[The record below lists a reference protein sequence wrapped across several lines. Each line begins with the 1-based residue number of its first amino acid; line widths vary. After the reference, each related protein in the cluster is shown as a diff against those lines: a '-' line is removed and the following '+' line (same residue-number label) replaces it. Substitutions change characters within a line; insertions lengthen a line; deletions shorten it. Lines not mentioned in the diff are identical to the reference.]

1 LAGAFGSP
9 QLAKV
14 QELQKQ
20 LWDSGDGRPPREL
33 REQYEAELDKLPEAQ
48 REQVRQE
55 DRRRMMKPFQD
66 RIDRYFALPAGP
78 QRKAELDKQ
87 IKEFEDL
94 WKRREERRQERDR
107 DGKKN
112 ASRERGGPNGG
123 QGGKGQARGGDGR
136 DRSVRMRDR
145 LASTS
150 PEQRAKMA
158 EYRRAIE
165 ERRKEL
171 GLPTRPRWGGFR

>member
-1 LAGAFGSP
+1 M
-9 QLAKV
+9 Q
-14 QELQKQ
+14 
-20 LWDSGDGRPPREL
+20 
-33 REQYEAELDKLPEAQ
+33 
-48 REQVRQE
+48 
-55 DRRRMMKPFQD
+55 PFQE
-66 RIDRYFALPAGP
+66 RIDRYWALPAGP

-87 IKEFEDL
+87 IKEFED
-94 WKRREERRQERDR
+94 WAKSREQRRQQRDR
-107 DGKKN
+107 NGKNQN
-112 ASRERGGPNGG
+112 ASRDRGGPGPNAGPKGG
-123 QGGKGQARGGDGR
+123 QRGEDRGRGGDGR

-158 EYRRAIE
+158 VYRRAME